1 MWSMIWPIVLV
12 VGANTF
18 YNICTKSTPSNVDTF
33 ASLSITYAVA
43 AVLSVAMFYL
53 TSEHKNIMVE
63 FGKTNWTAWVL
74 GLSIVFL
81 EFGFVCIY
89 RSGWKIGIGN
99 LVASTT
105 LAFVLLLVGIFL
117 YKEVITAKQIIG
129 VCICLVGLVLIA
141 K

>member
-18 YNICTKSTPSNVDTF
+18 YNICTKSTPSDVNSF
-33 ASLSITYAVA
+33 ASLSITYTVSAL
-43 AVLSVAMFYL
+43 LSVVMFYM

-63 FGKTNWTAWVL
+63 FEKTNWTAWVL

-81 EFGFVCIY
+81 EFGFVCLY
-89 RSGWKIGIGN
+89 RSGWKISIGN
-99 LVASTT
+99 LIASVS
-105 LAFVLLLVGIFL
+105 LGCVLLLVGMLF
-117 YKEVITAKQIIG
+117 YKEVLTVKQIVGIVVCLIG
-129 VCICLVGLVLIA
+129 LGLIA